1 MESCDFVSVE
11 FPQEV
16 RLELTNNEPT
26 LLRFQ
31 SNYFTDTMVI
41 NVNNFEINNFLTKI
55 LRNYY
60 FELVIL
66 RFCYSVFVIVYI
78 LLLSRFWPFR

>member
-60 FELVIL
+60 ASLEIL
-66 RFCYSVFVIVYI
+66 AFSLEC
-78 LLLSRFWPFR
+78 